1 MAEFKVQLEGINLSK
16 EATARI
22 QSGIQQL
29 VLHELAGIDAKGDLV
44 LTRPIKIG
52 PILNGIVARIDAN
65 KIVVAGLNR

>member
-1 MAEFKVQLEGINLSK
+1 MAEFKVQLEGIKLSK

-29 VLHELAGIDAKGDLV
+29 VINELAGTDLKGDLV
-44 LTRPIKIG
+44 VNRPIKIG
-52 PILNGIVARIDAN
+52 PILNGIVARIETG